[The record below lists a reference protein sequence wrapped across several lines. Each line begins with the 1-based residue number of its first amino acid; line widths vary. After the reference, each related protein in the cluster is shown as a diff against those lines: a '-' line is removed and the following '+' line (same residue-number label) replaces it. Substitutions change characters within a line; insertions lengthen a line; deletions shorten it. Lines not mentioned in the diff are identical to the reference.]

1 MAHRHSHKWTQSQAQ
16 IQQQIQIQI
25 QMRTDT
31 HEEISLF
38 MFEVCLTFLSL
49 AHSTSFCLCLC
60 RCSFRVQNDFALVGN
75 NFWYANSFQFPLELT
90 PSSAPP
96 ICYWAFAMEGNCLFM
111 FYAFSAKLTSSKLE
125 ALSLFLKYVFNLN
138 FANVSIFSS

>member
-1 MAHRHSHKWTQSQAQ
+1 
-16 IQQQIQIQI
+16 
-25 QMRTDT
+25 MRTDT

-96 ICYWAFAMEGNCLFM
+96 FAIGRSPWKEIAYLCFM
-111 FYAFSAKLTSSKLE
+111 HFLPSSR
-125 ALSLFLKYVFNLN
+125 VPN
-138 FANVSIFSS
+138 